1 MVALSRWVIFG
12 YGNYLSD
19 IADII
24 HASNGRIASIVSN
37 IEPTK
42 EQLSDLKRRVSLFGY
57 EVPIVEMKD
66 FKPGADEKYF
76 YGFFSSR
83 DQVLPSI
90 KKAYGI
96 TFSSLVHPT
105 AYLGSNV
112 RCGEGSIISPHA
124 VIGPNCTIG
133 DFTRINRAS
142 TIGHDVEIGD
152 YSDIAPGVAIAGLVK
167 IGRKTMIG
175 IGATVIDG
183 INIGSNSIVGAG
195 AVAVKDIP
203 DNVVAMG
210 VPAKVV
216 RSHEQD

>member
-1 MVALSRWVIFG
+1 MIFG

-24 HASNGRIASIVSN
+24 HASNERIGSIVSN

-42 EQLSDLKRRVSLFGY
+42 EQLSDLKRRISFFGY
-57 EVPIVEMKD
+57 DVPIVDIKD
-66 FKPGADEKYF
+66 FNPCADEKYF
-76 YGFFSSR
+76 YGFFGNR
-83 DQVLPSI
+83 DRVLPSI
-90 KKAYGI
+90 KKSYGI

-112 RCGEGSIISPHA
+112 QYGEGSIICPCA
-124 VIGPNCTIG
+124 VIGPNSKIG

-142 TIGHDVEIGD
+142 TIGHDTEIGD
-152 YSDIAPGVAIAGLVK
+152 YSDIAPGVAIAGMVK

-183 INIGSNSIVGAG
+183 ITIGSNSIVGAG
-195 AVAVKDIP
+195 AVAVRDVP

-216 RSHEQD
+216 RSNE